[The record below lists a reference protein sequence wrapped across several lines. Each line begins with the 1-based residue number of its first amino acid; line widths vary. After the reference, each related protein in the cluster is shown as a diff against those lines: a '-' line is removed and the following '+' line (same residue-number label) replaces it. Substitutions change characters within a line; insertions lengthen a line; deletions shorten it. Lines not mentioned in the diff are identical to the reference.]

1 MTAQK
6 DITGQR
12 FGKLVAVERLGFD
25 HHNRRS
31 VWLCQCD
38 CGNEKAVL
46 LNSLTS
52 GHVKSCG
59 CSPSWVGKEIHGESR
74 TRLYF
79 IWRGMRE
86 RCRNPRHKAYYLY
99 GGRGITVCDEWLHD
113 FVAFRD
119 WAKAHGYRDDLT
131 IDRIDNDGPYSPENC
146 RWATLS
152 EQMKNRRPRSQWKT
166 TQGTIRSHTE
176 GQMLRNADVVHA
188 HARPTGRK
196 G

>member
-25 HHNRRS
+25 RHNRRS

-46 LNSLTS
+46 LSSLTS
-52 GHVKSCG
+52 GRTKSCG
-59 CSPSWVGKEIHGESR
+59 CSPSRVGKEIHGESR

-86 RCRNPRHKAYYLY
+86 RCRNPRHKAYYCY

-113 FVAFRD
+113 YVAFRD
-119 WAKAHGYRDDLT
+119 WAKANGYRDDLT
-131 IDRIDNDGPYSPENC
+131 LDRINVDGPYSPENC
-146 RWATLS
+146 RWTTWS
-152 EQMKNRRPRSQWKT
+152 EQMKNRRPRSQWTKLT
-166 TQGTIRSHTE
+166 APPPLPNQKR
-176 GQMLRNADVVHA
+176 R
-188 HARPTGRK
+188 
-196 G
+196 